1 MVFTRSLIAS
11 LAATS
16 RGTSALVMRL
26 SAGLS
31 CTGTLK
37 CFSSL
42 APAEVA
48 IALTTFGPGGPSA
61 AAAGM
66 TSCPPHE
73 GHGISRPASPES
85 TESSWSQCRQLNMMS
100 IRIPLLRLQSS
111 GYEAPRPFGQKNLP
125 SLGDVMNTVGRDK
138 AILDNF
144 QLVLLCVPARGGGAN
159 ALRVS
164 EG

>member
-1 MVFTRSLIAS
+1 MVLTRSLTAS

-48 IALTTFGPGGPSA
+48 IALTTFGAGGASA
-61 AAAGM
+61 AAGI

-73 GHGISRPASPES
+73 GHGISLPAAAES

-100 IRIPLLRLQSS
+100 IRIPLLRLQGS
-111 GYEAPRPFGQKNLP
+111 GYEAPPPL
-125 SLGDVMNTVGRDK
+125 
-138 AILDNF
+138 
-144 QLVLLCVPARGGGAN
+144 
-159 ALRVS
+159 
-164 EG
+164 